1 MESWDQT
8 EVPRFS
14 KNPREAP
21 GKGLE
26 DTPTC
31 DSDET
36 LEISFRDNIRIR
48 VARNFQGLAS
58 GVWED
63 EGSQRS
69 VLLPTPSAPSHLQ
82 DTAVCEWRSLTQGVE
97 FIDHLLPVKG
107 PFSLW
112 RGNGAVRDHT
122 GYSLSLPVHTP
133 QDLQLE
139 LQGHSGARIVESAM
153 DQSIGFGGWPQPS
166 CRERARAGDESGSWG
181 PRFRGVPFTSTC
193 RILDIAS
200 PTGKSKDPRATT
212 FRDTAAA
219 AMGTTEKPTGRAEP
233 AGTCTCWASPP
244 PPARHS
250 PSTGDTWTLTWGQE
264 DGEGQSP
271 SPVRLPT
278 LSCPS
283 PPTPPCAQ
291 PPRGL
296 TVRSL
301 SR

>member
-1 MESWDQT
+1 M
-8 EVPRFS
+8 R
-14 KNPREAP
+14 
-21 GKGLE
+21 
-26 DTPTC
+26 
-31 DSDET
+31 
-36 LEISFRDNIRIR
+36 
-48 VARNFQGLAS
+48 
-58 GVWED
+58 
-63 EGSQRS
+63 
-69 VLLPTPSAPSHLQ
+69 
-82 DTAVCEWRSLTQGVE
+82 
-97 FIDHLLPVKG
+97 
-107 PFSLW
+107 
-112 RGNGAVRDHT
+112 
-122 GYSLSLPVHTP
+122 GYSLPLPAHTS

-153 DQSIGFGGWPQPS
+153 DQSIGFGGWPQPC
-166 CRERARAGDESGSWG
+166 CRERARAGDESRSWG

-278 LSCPS
+278 LTCPS
-283 PPTPPCAQ
+283 PAT
-291 PPRGL
+291 
-296 TVRSL
+296 TVRTAAKGPHSQIAIQVVVEDRPQL
-301 SR
+301 ELLKAADRDRQAEVHVEFTEHSESGRGGHTQA